1 MRPPEA
7 ISKIKKENKKMNMQL
22 EKPRITCSESQGGR
36 TAKFVVEPLERGYG
50 LTLGNAIRRVLL
62 SNLPGAAVVAIRIEG
77 VNNEFSTVK
86 GVVEDVT
93 DIVLNLKGLIVRT
106 MSDDINFRS
115 TMRIARK
122 AEGPIF
128 ARDLEHSSDITICN
142 PNMLICTLDG
152 GHNFQ
157 LEVTIGRGRGY
168 VVAKDHKGATDNIG
182 YIAMDSLFSPVERA
196 NYYVES
202 ARVGQKID
210 YDKLT
215 LEVTTNGS
223 VDAKD
228 TISLSAKLITDHLG
242 LFVGLVENMAGQNT
256 LVDRHEDTKIKLLE
270 TSIEDMEL
278 SPRSS
283 NCLKRANINTIE
295 DLIKKSKDDM
305 LKVRNLGSKS
315 LDEIIEKLASLGL
328 SLREEEA

>member
-1 MRPPEA
+1 M
-7 ISKIKKENKKMNMQL
+7 IMQL
-22 EKPRITCSESQGGR
+22 EKPKITCTETQGGR
-36 TAKFVVEPLERGYG
+36 TAKFIVEPLERGYG
-50 LTLGNAIRRVLL
+50 LTIGNALRRVLL
-62 SNLPGAAVVAIRIEG
+62 SNLPGAAVIAVRIEG

-93 DIVLNLKGLIVRT
+93 DIVLNLKGLIIKT
-106 MSDDINFRS
+106 MSDDINYRG
-115 TMRIARK
+115 TMRISRK
-122 AEGPIF
+122 NAGPIY
-128 ARDLEHSSDITICN
+128 ARDLEHSSEITICN
-142 PNMLICTLDG
+142 PDMLVCTLDG
-152 GHNFQ
+152 GTAFTM
-157 LEVTIGRGRGY
+157 EVTVGRGRGY
-168 VVAKDHKGATDNIG
+168 VVAKDHKGATENIG
-182 YIAMDSLFSPVERA
+182 FIAVDSLFSPVERA

-210 YDKLT
+210 FDKLT

-223 VDAKD
+223 VDAKE
-228 TISLSAKLITDHLG
+228 TISLAAKLIQDHLT
-242 LFVGLVENMAGQNT
+242 LFVGLIANMAGLGT
-256 LVDRHEDTKIKLLE
+256 LVDRQEDTKIKLLE

-283 NCLKRANINTIE
+283 NCLKRASINTVE

-328 SLREEEA
+328 ALRAEEEV

>member
-1 MRPPEA
+1 M
-7 ISKIKKENKKMNMQL
+7 IMQL
-22 EKPRITCSESQGGR
+22 EKPRISCAETQAGR

-50 LTLGNAIRRVLL
+50 LTIGNALRRVLL
-62 SNLPGAAVVAIRIEG
+62 SNLPGAAVIAVRIEG

-93 DIVLNLKGLIVRT
+93 DIVLNLKGLIVKT
-106 MSDDINFRS
+106 MSDDIDFRG
-115 TMRIARK
+115 TMRITRK
-122 AEGPIF
+122 NAGPLF
-128 ARDLEHSSDITICN
+128 ARDLEYSSDITICN
-142 PNMLICTLDG
+142 PDMLICTLDG
-152 GHNFQ
+152 GHNFAM
-157 LEVTIGRGRGY
+157 EVTVGRGRGY

-182 YIAMDSLFSPVERA
+182 FIAVDSLFSPVERA

-210 YDKLT
+210 FDKLT

-223 VDAKD
+223 IDAKE
-228 TISLSAKLITDHLG
+228 TISLAAKLVQDHLS
-242 LFVGLVENMAGQNT
+242 LFVGLIENMAGLST
-256 LVDRHEDTKIKLLE
+256 LVDRQEDTKIKLLE

-283 NCLKRANINTIE
+283 NCLKRANINTVE

-328 SLREEEA
+328 ALRAEEEV